1 MENTGNYSPAE
12 EMANAITHG
21 IGTVLAI
28 AALAVLVVFAA
39 LRGSVWHIVT
49 FSVYGTTLIVLYLF
63 STLYHSFRNQK
74 LKAIFKV
81 MDHSAIYLLIAGTY
95 TPFTLIA
102 LRGPL
107 GWTIFGFIWGL
118 AIVGII
124 LKVFFVKRFKVIS
137 TLTYV
142 LMGWAIVVAFNP
154 LLANLS
160 GQGIRWLVSGGI
172 LYSAGAI
179 FYLFKRIPYNHAI
192 FHLFVIGGSVCHFLS
207 ILLYVLPITG

>member
-1 MENTGNYSPAE
+1 
-12 EMANAITHG
+12 MANAITHG

>member
-1 MENTGNYSPAE
+1 
-12 EMANAITHG
+12 MANAITHG

-63 STLYHSFRNQK
+63 STLYHSFTNQK

>member
-63 STLYHSFRNQK
+63 STLYHSFTNQK